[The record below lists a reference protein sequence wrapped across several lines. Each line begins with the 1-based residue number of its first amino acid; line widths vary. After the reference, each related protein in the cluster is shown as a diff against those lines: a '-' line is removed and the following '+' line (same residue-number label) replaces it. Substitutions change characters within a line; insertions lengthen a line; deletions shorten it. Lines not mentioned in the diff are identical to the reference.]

1 VTKASALAVLV
12 GEMGRTEV
20 GWAIMRN
27 EAHPDVS
34 CFLFLFSDFFLSYF
48 KFKSNLKFKLPFFK
62 YAKKV

>member
-1 VTKASALAVLV
+1 
-12 GEMGRTEV
+12 MGRTEV
-20 GWAIMRN
+20 GWAGMRN

-62 YAKKV
+62 YAEKV